1 VIGYYDTVT
10 GELKFIGTA
19 EPSPLERITL
29 AHELTHAI
37 DDQRFGLEKLDV
49 LSAECRDEEVA
60 AAVALVE
67 GNATFFMLRWAQTY
81 LTPEEQV
88 EVGVEAAL
96 QDISTGDIP
105 PFVLRLQAWSYDEG
119 LRFITA
125 LSAAGGADAIDE
137 AFGDPPVSTEQ
148 IIHPERYP
156 NDAPTPVDVPDLSD
170 ELGQGWEDL
179 DVMTI
184 GEEWLQIAF
193 GLRLDASQAA
203 QASAGWDG
211 GTYRAF
217 TDGEDAA
224 VVLTTVWDSEDDASE
239 FATAMISW
247 LDAGEDVGVVVGP
260 DGTSVQ
266 VLFASD
272 KATLGTLEAAA
283 A

>member
-1 VIGYYDTVT
+1 MSVSGSRPT
-10 GELKFIGTA
+10 
-19 EPSPLERITL
+19 S
-29 AHELTHAI
+29 
-37 DDQRFGLEKLDV
+37 
-49 LSAECRDEEVA
+49 
-60 AAVALVE
+60 VALCV
-67 GNATFFMLRWAQTY
+67 
-81 LTPEEQV
+81 
-88 EVGVEAAL
+88 
-96 QDISTGDIP
+96 
-105 PFVLRLQAWSYDEG
+105 RLS
-119 LRFITA
+119 LKIT
-125 LSAAGGADAIDE
+125 S
-137 AFGDPPVSTEQ
+137 
-148 IIHPERYP
+148 
-156 NDAPTPVDVPDLSD
+156 NDAPTPVDVPDLSGA
-170 ELGQGWEDL
+170 LGEGWEDL